1 MSKTDHRPTYEALER
16 QLANLKK
23 ENATLHRTQRRL
35 AQVGSFAASV
45 IDQVADGLCVWHEMD
60 RYPYVWVS
68 VWNEKMVEITGYTK
82 QDVNRD
88 GWYQTIFRDADVA
101 ARAKDRMDR
110 IWNGEDLESEEW
122 EVTRKDGSKRLIH
135 ISMSLIEGEGN
146 VPYVLACMHDVSES
160 RETLNALQETEERF
174 RNIAESVQSVFWL
187 RLPGRMLY
195 VNPAYETLWGK
206 SCRSLYEDPTSFM
219 DVVHPEDIGRVRKA
233 VQAEQR
239 NGRGGLDLKFR
250 IIRPSGGIRW
260 IHARSFPV
268 QSEGYENRTVGIAR
282 DVTEVEESKE
292 AIRRARDH
300 LEVQVR
306 ERTAEL
312 NNRREQLETA
322 NRRLYRENAKRRRL
336 SEKLVDLI
344 ESERNEICMSL
355 HENMAQSMAILGIQ
369 LDYIQGRIGNGPDD
383 LVHMVEK
390 AKVLVGTV
398 IDDMK
403 RLSQGIGSDVLT
415 HLGLVPALRSLM
427 QQLDAEKGGKIR
439 KELSVSAEVE
449 NRLNSRKRLALFR
462 IAQEALTNIKKHA
475 EATRV
480 RLDLVGGEHDIR
492 LMIEDDGSG
501 FDPEA
506 VKTVSHG
513 LLIMEER
520 SEQCG
525 GELFVESDERRGT
538 SVMAKIPVDGD
549 GTEPSIS
556 PSYVSKMVTKG
567 R

>member
-1 MSKTDHRPTYEALER
+1 MSKTDQRPTYEALER

-35 AQVGSFAASV
+35 AEVGSFAASV

-88 GWYQTIFRDADVA
+88 GWYQTIFRDTDVA
-101 ARAKDRMDR
+101 VRAKDRMDR

-135 ISMSLIEGEGN
+135 ISMSLIEGKGD
-146 VPYVLACMHDVSES
+146 VPYVLACMHDVS
-160 RETLNALQETEERF
+160 
-174 RNIAESVQSVFWL
+174 
-187 RLPGRMLY
+187 
-195 VNPAYETLWGK
+195 
-206 SCRSLYEDPTSFM
+206 
-219 DVVHPEDIGRVRKA
+219 
-233 VQAEQR
+233 
-239 NGRGGLDLKFR
+239 
-250 IIRPSGGIRW
+250 
-260 IHARSFPV
+260 
-268 QSEGYENRTVGIAR
+268 
-282 DVTEVEESKE
+282 ESKE

-355 HENMAQSMAILGIQ
+355 HENMAQCMAILGIQ

-439 KELSVSAEVE
+439 KELSVSAVVE

-549 GTEPSIS
+549 RTEPSVS